1 MRTRSV
7 TLQDAPREFA
17 LHEVFFSTTDRK
29 GVITS
34 GNSVFVRVSGFQ
46 PGELVGEPHNIIR
59 HPDMPRAAF
68 RLLWR
73 TLAAGKSFVALVK
86 NLAKD
91 GRYYWV
97 VAFIMPVAD
106 GYLSIRFKPSSPL
119 LAEVEPLYARMRA
132 AEREHGDGG
141 EAGRAGMDAAERL
154 LGEALQALGF
164 ASYEAFMWTLLQV
177 EMKSR
182 DTGLRTGAAPVS
194 GPRGNAAADGAA
206 SLVAHLQA
214 IHESGRRA
222 CAQIDRLYRRLGEL
236 TGFGADLLKK
246 SAFVT
251 DLTREIRF
259 VAMSTSLEA
268 TRLGELGST
277 LGVIAQFLSATSTQ
291 TADEVA
297 RLTGRIRDITTEMQ
311 EVSYHL
317 SGARLQI
324 EMVLIFCDELL
335 AGATGTVADDRHGP
349 ARMIAELKGAFAATS
364 AKALGLLNS
373 LGAHLHELNGDSEG
387 LRKTMLMLQV
397 AQISGL
403 VETSRI
409 RADST
414 VGSIFDEVRTHVLRT
429 SEELGQLGEI
439 TGDFAGLVQAT
450 PEIER
455 AVLASVGEMEEHV
468 ARLETVG
475 VA

>member
-1 MRTRSV
+1 V
-7 TLQDAPREFA
+7 AIQDAPREFA

-46 PGELVGEPHNIIR
+46 PGELVGQPHNIIR

-182 DTGLRTGAAPVS
+182 DAGLRAGAS
-194 GPRGNAAADGAA
+194 EKGRGIVAAEGAA
-206 SLVAHLQA
+206 SLAAHLQA

-222 CAQIDRLYRRLGEL
+222 CAQIDRLYHRLGEL
-236 TGFGADLLKK
+236 TGFGADLMKK

-259 VAMSTSLEA
+259 VALSTSLEA
-268 TRLGELGST
+268 TRLGEMGST
-277 LGVIAQFLSATSTQ
+277 LGVIAQFLGTTSTQ

-297 RLTGRIRDITTEMQ
+297 RLTRRIRDITAEMQ

-335 AGATGTVADDRHGP
+335 AGGTGTVADARHGP
-349 ARMIAELKGAFAATS
+349 ARMIAELKGAFAATA

-409 RADST
+409 RADSA
-414 VGSIFDEVRTHVLRT
+414 VGSIFDEVRRHVLRT

-455 AVLASVGEMEEHV
+455 AVLTSVGEMEEHV

-475 VA
+475 VG

>member
-7 TLQDAPREFA
+7 AIQDAPREFA

-46 PGELVGEPHNIIR
+46 PGELVGQPHNIIR

-132 AEREHGDGG
+132 AEREYGDGG

-182 DTGLRTGAAPVS
+182 DAGLRAGAS
-194 GPRGNAAADGAA
+194 EKGRGIVAAEGAA
-206 SLVAHLQA
+206 SLAAHLQA

-222 CAQIDRLYRRLGEL
+222 CAQIDRLYHRLGEL
-236 TGFGADLLKK
+236 TGFGADLMKK

-259 VAMSTSLEA
+259 VALSTSLEA
-268 TRLGELGST
+268 TRLGEMGST
-277 LGVIAQFLSATSTQ
+277 LGVIAQFLGTTSTQ

-297 RLTGRIRDITTEMQ
+297 RLTRRIRDITAEMQ

-335 AGATGTVADDRHGP
+335 AGGTGTVADARHGP
-349 ARMIAELKGAFAATS
+349 ARMIAELKGAFAATA

-409 RADST
+409 RADSA
-414 VGSIFDEVRTHVLRT
+414 VGSIFDEVRRHVLRT

-455 AVLASVGEMEEHV
+455 AVLTSVGEMEEHV

-475 VA
+475 VG

>member
-7 TLQDAPREFA
+7 AIQDAPREFA

-46 PGELVGEPHNIIR
+46 PDELVGQPHNIIR

-154 LGEALQALGF
+154 LGEALQARGF

-182 DTGLRTGAAPVS
+182 DAGLRAGATGMGRGIVAAE
-194 GPRGNAAADGAA
+194 GAA
-206 SLVAHLQA
+206 SLAAHLQA

-222 CAQIDRLYRRLGEL
+222 CAQIDRLYHRLGEL
-236 TGFGADLLKK
+236 TGFGADLMKK

-259 VAMSTSLEA
+259 VALSTSLEA
-268 TRLGELGST
+268 TRLGEMGST
-277 LGVIAQFLSATSTQ
+277 LGVIAQFLGTTSTQ
-291 TADEVA
+291 TAAEVA
-297 RLTGRIRDITTEMQ
+297 RLTRRIRDITTEMQ

-335 AGATGTVADDRHGP
+335 AGATGTVADERHGP
-349 ARMIAELKGAFAATS
+349 ARMIAELKGAFAATA

-409 RADST
+409 RADSA

-455 AVLASVGEMEEHV
+455 AVLTSVGEMEEHV

-475 VA
+475 VG

>member
-7 TLQDAPREFA
+7 AIQDAPREFA

-46 PGELVGEPHNIIR
+46 PGELVGQPHNIIR

-182 DTGLRTGAAPVS
+182 DAGLRAGAS
-194 GPRGNAAADGAA
+194 EKGRGIVAAEGAA
-206 SLVAHLQA
+206 SLAAHLQA

-222 CAQIDRLYRRLGEL
+222 CAQIDRLYHRLGEL
-236 TGFGADLLKK
+236 TGFGADLMKK

-259 VAMSTSLEA
+259 VALSTSLEA
-268 TRLGELGST
+268 TRLGEMGST
-277 LGVIAQFLSATSTQ
+277 LGVIAQFLGTTSTQ

-297 RLTGRIRDITTEMQ
+297 RLTRRIRDITAEMQ

-335 AGATGTVADDRHGP
+335 AGGTGTVADARHGP
-349 ARMIAELKGAFAATS
+349 ARMIAELKGAFAATA

-409 RADST
+409 RADSA
-414 VGSIFDEVRTHVLRT
+414 VGSIFDEVRRHVLRT
-429 SEELGQLGEI
+429 SEELGQLGGI

-475 VA
+475 VG

>member
-7 TLQDAPREFA
+7 AIQDAPREFA

-46 PGELVGEPHNIIR
+46 PGELVGQPHNIIR

-182 DTGLRTGAAPVS
+182 DAGLRAGAS
-194 GPRGNAAADGAA
+194 EKGRGIVAAEGAA
-206 SLVAHLQA
+206 SLAAHLQA

-222 CAQIDRLYRRLGEL
+222 CAQIDRLYHRLGEL
-236 TGFGADLLKK
+236 TGFGADLMKK

-259 VAMSTSLEA
+259 VALSTSLEA
-268 TRLGELGST
+268 TRLGEMGST
-277 LGVIAQFLSATSTQ
+277 LGVIAQFLGTTSTQ

-297 RLTGRIRDITTEMQ
+297 RLTRRIRDITAEMQ

-335 AGATGTVADDRHGP
+335 AGGTGTVADARHGP
-349 ARMIAELKGAFAATS
+349 ARMIAELKGAFAATA

-409 RADST
+409 RADSA
-414 VGSIFDEVRTHVLRT
+414 VGSIFDEVRRHVLRT

-455 AVLASVGEMEEHV
+455 AVLTSVGEMEEHV

-475 VA
+475 VG